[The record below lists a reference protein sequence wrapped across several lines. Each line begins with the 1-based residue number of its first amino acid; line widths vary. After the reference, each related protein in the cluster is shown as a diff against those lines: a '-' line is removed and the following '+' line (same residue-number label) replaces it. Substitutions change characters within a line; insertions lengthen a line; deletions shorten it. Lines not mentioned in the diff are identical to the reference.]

1 MSCRIDQCVVL
12 IESSSTQEKDVS
24 SMMSVRAQIY
34 PVRESEVKVRSL
46 YLIYQRLARKVAV
59 ADDELHEDE
68 DD

>member
-1 MSCRIDQCVVL
+1 M
-12 IESSSTQEKDVS
+12 IESSSTQEKDVRN
-24 SMMSVRAQIY
+24 MMSVRAQIY
-34 PVRESEVKVRSL
+34 PVRESEVKVSSL

>member
-1 MSCRIDQCVVL
+1 MRCIDQEQFNV
-12 IESSSTQEKDVS
+12 EKDVS
-24 SMMSVRAQIY
+24 SMSVRAQIY

>member
-1 MSCRIDQCVVL
+1 
-12 IESSSTQEKDVS
+12 
-24 SMMSVRAQIY
+24 MMSVRAQIY

-46 YLIYQRLARKVAV
+46 YPIYQRLAREV